1 MAKLGL
7 SSPWVIYYK
16 KVDAMFKYD
25 DEVHVLYDEDKM
37 ELRLYVEDTIKAAA
51 LEQLL
56 PTAKG
61 FGNLEL
67 KITIIPANDDIPY
80 DAHLEATYTLP
91 DDPETLFNMAFRDNE
106 VFSYSKTIKFIFDGG
121 LYPYLKLRQQLKL
134 GNNKPKK
141 LLINKTPERA
151 IRIGPFSLARK
162 SSILYIIDKTI
173 IAIFTKHSAV
183 IATYLETCFPHAFT
197 AK

>member
-7 SSPWVIYYK
+7 SSPWVLYYK

-67 KITIIPANDDIPY
+67 KITIIPANDDLPY
-80 DAHLEATYTLP
+80 DAHLKAAYTLP

-106 VFSYSKTIKFIFDGG
+106 VFSYSKTIKFIFDGAPLTYIVFAKEVVQYFDDNLG
-121 LYPYLKLRQQLKL
+121 DINGICSTLYQNIAADIFQPMNGVYYC
-134 GNNKPKK
+134 
-141 LLINKTPERA
+141 TD
-151 IRIGPFSLARK
+151 
-162 SSILYIIDKTI
+162 IDN
-173 IAIFTKHSAV
+173 
-183 IATYLETCFPHAFT
+183 P
-197 AK
+197 